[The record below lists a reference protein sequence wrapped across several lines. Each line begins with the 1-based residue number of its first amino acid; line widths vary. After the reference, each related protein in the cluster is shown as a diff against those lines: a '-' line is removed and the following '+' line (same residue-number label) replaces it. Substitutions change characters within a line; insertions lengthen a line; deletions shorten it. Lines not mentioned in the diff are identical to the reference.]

1 MPLTNNSI
9 QTIKEYFA
17 SHGGL
22 QLSNRFVVN
31 FYNVPSYTTS
41 GIVQGIH
48 AQEVIFPPREIS
60 TVADQL
66 QGYGPGRYVPRY
78 QNILAKGVLI
88 NFPVTND
95 SFIMDFFN
103 RWFNYF
109 YASTLTGVSD
119 ERNFTLPYYD
129 DAVKPVRMEV
139 SILDPNGNTNNNVVF
154 TEVFPV
160 ETQPFTLSMKTE
172 NSYVIYPVVFGFRD
186 CYYQISTTP

>member
-9 QTIKEYFA
+9 QTIKDYFA
-17 SHGGL
+17 GHGGL

-41 GIVQGIH
+41 GVVQGIH
-48 AQEVIFPPREIS
+48 AQEVVFPPREIS

-119 ERNFTLPYYD
+119 GRNFTLPYYD
-129 DAVKPVRMEV
+129 EAVKPVRMEV
-139 SILDPNGNTNNNVVF
+139 SILDPNGNINNNVVF

-160 ETQPFTLSMKTE
+160 ETQPFNLSMKTE